1 MVEIRG
7 GGTLDGAQLIDAAS
21 DSTLRE
27 LITTIQM
34 QGQQAKAAQVD
45 QTAKQVKAADIDAL
59 TESTKKSTK
68 QFDDT
73 KDSTKSFKEKLD
85 EVAKSL
91 GSASATLASKG
102 IISLFDFF
110 NTGMDSF
117 RQLSTIGAGF
127 NGNLTELSATA
138 LNAGRSV
145 SDFAKIVGENQSS
158 LVALG
163 GNAEG
168 GARKLAEISGL
179 LTQGQLLQRMSAMGM
194 TVRDIDQAT
203 QAYLETQLRLGTLT
217 RQNAQTIAEHTAQF
231 SEGIDGVTR
240 TLGLSRAEL
249 EKSIKSAAADPI
261 FNSFVQKLNSTGGDT
276 QMALRNIGAMSTALG
291 KEFADAARNI
301 AIGAPGINAYSQQL
315 QQVNLATGGLIDK
328 MLRGNVKFED
338 GIGQLNSAIQSN
350 AGRLGDNIRAM
361 AANGNEQARV
371 LLDMAS
377 RSSIYANAQNQKNSD
392 ALALAADSFGARL
405 QALSTTMGTAFN
417 RILGAI
423 ISTDAFRSIEK
434 NLTDFANWLATGNS
448 MEEIKRFANDLMGA
462 FQKVYTAMS
471 EGWKSG
477 SVWTAISAGLSSL
490 WTDVGGVLEREFTN
504 IFDRFFGK
512 RTPTGDDSEKKSSDA
527 ARRVEIAGN
536 QQRQSWD
543 RAFTDAIESIQ
554 QKGLEFF
561 HSLPT
566 ALTEG
571 VDTAMTS
578 LNGAFTTVQK
588 FLYSLPD
595 RVLEAKKSIQETME
609 SISLES
615 IQQKIS
621 QFFKQINTDLQA
633 VDLTKITELATVIRE
648 INPMG
653 IITGFERVPAVIDAV
668 KDRLNSFIDD
678 ANKINLESI
687 QQKISTFTTQL
698 SSNFQ
703 SVDLTKITELA
714 TVIREINPM
723 GIITG
728 FERVPDTIERIK
740 NSLSGFSDIVK
751 NEIQKLNDIFKPG
764 SIGPESI
771 QNFANSLGM
780 FESPLRTLINNI
792 TGINGGMAQGA
803 TSSAITSVLT
813 SITDFIDKTVQGI
826 QTLQNLSPEKMNNVI
841 PTLGSVGKAING
853 FFSNFDIGTGIG
865 AISNSLT
872 GASDQILK
880 ISQVLNNFNSIT
892 LNPEKADS
900 IIRSARTLFSGL
912 NGLSFTPGFFNDDSQ
927 VNQVIGNI
935 QKFQNI
941 NGENINGIVTSM
953 NQLKGLGSTL
963 GADVQG
969 VATFT
974 QNVSVLRSELEA
986 GASAAER
993 IKAAAGSLPAGT
1005 GGIAGANNYSQV
1017 DPNQMYQ
1024 TMRDINNSLGS
1035 LNNYLNTI
1043 AANSAAPRAPA
1054 VTK

>member
-1 MVEIRG
+1 
-7 GGTLDGAQLIDAAS
+7 
-21 DSTLRE
+21 
-27 LITTIQM
+27 
-34 QGQQAKAAQVD
+34 
-45 QTAKQVKAADIDAL
+45 
-59 TESTKKSTK
+59 
-68 QFDDT
+68 
-73 KDSTKSFKEKLD
+73 
-85 EVAKSL
+85 
-91 GSASATLASKG
+91 
-102 IISLFDFF
+102 
-110 NTGMDSF
+110 
-117 RQLSTIGAGF
+117 
-127 NGNLTELSATA
+127 
-138 LNAGRSV
+138 
-145 SDFAKIVGENQSS
+145 
-158 LVALG
+158 
-163 GNAEG
+163 
-168 GARKLAEISGL
+168 
-179 LTQGQLLQRMSAMGM
+179 
-194 TVRDIDQAT
+194 
-203 QAYLETQLRLGTLT
+203 
-217 RQNAQTIAEHTAQF
+217 
-231 SEGIDGVTR
+231 
-240 TLGLSRAEL
+240 
-249 EKSIKSAAADPI
+249 
-261 FNSFVQKLNSTGGDT
+261 
-276 QMALRNIGAMSTALG
+276 
-291 KEFADAARNI
+291 
-301 AIGAPGINAYSQQL
+301 
-315 QQVNLATGGLIDK
+315 
-328 MLRGNVKFED
+328 
-338 GIGQLNSAIQSN
+338 
-350 AGRLGDNIRAM
+350 
-361 AANGNEQARV
+361 
-371 LLDMAS
+371 
-377 RSSIYANAQNQKNSD
+377 
-392 ALALAADSFGARL
+392 
-405 QALSTTMGTAFN
+405 
-417 RILGAI
+417 
-423 ISTDAFRSIEK
+423 
-434 NLTDFANWLATGNS
+434 
-448 MEEIKRFANDLMGA
+448 
-462 FQKVYTAMS
+462 
-471 EGWKSG
+471 
-477 SVWTAISAGLSSL
+477 
-490 WTDVGGVLEREFTN
+490 
-504 IFDRFFGK
+504 
-512 RTPTGDDSEKKSSDA
+512 
-527 ARRVEIAGN
+527 
-536 QQRQSWD
+536 
-543 RAFTDAIESIQ
+543 
-554 QKGLEFF
+554 
-561 HSLPT
+561 
-566 ALTEG
+566 
-571 VDTAMTS
+571 
-578 LNGAFTTVQK
+578 
-588 FLYSLPD
+588 
-595 RVLEAKKSIQETME
+595 
-609 SISLES
+609 
-615 IQQKIS
+615 
-621 QFFKQINTDLQA
+621 
-633 VDLTKITELATVIRE
+633 
-648 INPMG
+648 
-653 IITGFERVPAVIDAV
+653 
-668 KDRLNSFIDD
+668 
-678 ANKINLESI
+678 
-687 QQKISTFTTQL
+687 
-698 SSNFQ
+698 
-703 SVDLTKITELA
+703 
-714 TVIREINPM
+714 M